1 MHAIIDEPP
10 ARADRFEALFARHY
24 PDVAAYCLR
33 RSPTPHDAEE
43 AATETF
49 AVLWRRL
56 GEAPHGEE
64 ARLWLF
70 GVARHVVA
78 NQARSERRQERLR
91 ARLAA
96 EPASHAPGPTESALP
111 DGAVRR
117 ALAGLSD
124 GDRELLLLVAWE
136 ELTVAEIARVLRR
149 PAPVVSARLSRARR
163 RFAHVLDAARRREA
177 AVDLD
182 PGGAPAPAHS

>member
-1 MHAIIDEPP
+1 MHTPTDDP
-10 ARADRFEALFARHY
+10 ARVRRFEALFARHY

-43 AATETF
+43 AATEAF
-49 AVLWRRL
+49 GVLWRRL
-56 GEAPHGEE
+56 DEAPPGEE

-78 NQARSERRQERLR
+78 NQVRSARRQERLR
-91 ARLAA
+91 SRLAA
-96 EPASHAPGPTESALP
+96 EPAEHAPGPAELP
-111 DGAVRR
+111 VTDGAVRR
-117 ALAGLSD
+117 ALGALSD

-136 ELTVAEIARVLRR
+136 ELSVAEVARVLRR

-163 RFAHVLDAARRREA
+163 RFAHLLATARRREVAADPDLSGA
-177 AVDLD
+177 AV
-182 PGGAPAPAHS
+182 PARP

>member
-1 MHAIIDEPP
+1 MHTPTDDPP

-43 AATETF
+43 SATETF

-56 GEAPHGEE
+56 GEAPDGEE

-78 NQARSERRQERLR
+78 NQARSARRQERLR

-96 EPASHAPGPTESALP
+96 EPASHAPDPAERSAG
-111 DGAVRR
+111 DGAARR
-117 ALAGLSD
+117 ALAALPD
-124 GDRELLLLVAWE
+124 GDRELLMLVAWE

-163 RFAHVLDAARRREA
+163 RFAHLLDAARRREG
-177 AVDLD
+177 AVDTD
-182 PGGAPAPAHS
+182 PGVAPAPAHS